1 MNILGVGDIE
11 LIAIL
16 VIMLIVLG
24 PRGMARW
31 AYTMGQYAAK
41 MRRMWSEAMVL
52 LQKEFKDAG
61 IEVDLPKEMP
71 TRKTIAKQVNKAL
84 TPVTRPIQE
93 TLDEVNTEMSQIKSA
108 ASVADQNGT
117 KVAQESPGSDNPPPS
132 NFGTWSNP
140 EPKDE

>member
-1 MNILGVGDIE
+1 MNILGVGDVE

-24 PRGMARW
+24 PRGMARR
-31 AYTMGQYAAK
+31 AYTFGQYTAK
-41 MRRMWSEAMVL
+41 MRRMWSEAMIL

-61 IEVDLPKEMP
+61 VDLELPKEIP
-71 TRKTIAKQVNKAL
+71 NRRNIAKQVNKAL

-93 TLDEVNTEMSQIKSA
+93 TLDEVNTEMQQIKSA
-108 ASVADQNGT
+108 ATIADQNGT
-117 KVAQESPGSDNPPPS
+117 KVKQETSGSDTPPAS

-140 EPKDE
+140 EKKDE

>member
-1 MNILGVGDIE
+1 MNILGAGDIE
-11 LIAIL
+11 LIVIL

-41 MRRMWSEAMVL
+41 MRRMWSEAMGL

-61 IEVDLPKEMP
+61 IDVELPKQPP
-71 TRKTIAKQVNKAL
+71 TRRALNKQVTRAL
-84 TPVTRPIQE
+84 SSVTQPVQE
-93 TLDEVNTEMSQIKSA
+93 TLDEVNAEMKQIKDAASIAEQNGSKLKAETPPSA
-108 ASVADQNGT
+108 A
-117 KVAQESPGSDNPPPS
+117 S

-140 EPKDE
+140 EKKDD